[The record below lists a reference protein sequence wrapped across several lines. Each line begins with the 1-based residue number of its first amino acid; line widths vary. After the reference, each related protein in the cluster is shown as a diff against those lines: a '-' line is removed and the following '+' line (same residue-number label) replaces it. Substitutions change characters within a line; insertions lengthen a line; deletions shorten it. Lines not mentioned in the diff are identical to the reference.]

1 MLPKVDRT
9 RSWNGIAAQT
19 RKFPGGGGVSRPD
32 VDSEGPRVNEPT
44 LDRGPSSGGGR
55 RIPLADLQAQG
66 FNTTPPPGFA
76 PGGLIRPDYRGF
88 GISAADVFQK
98 LTDLPTINVKTWLPG
113 DDEAGS

>member
-1 MLPKVDRT
+1 M
-9 RSWNGIAAQT
+9 
-19 RKFPGGGGVSRPD
+19 SRPD

-98 LTDLPTINVKTWLPG
+98 LTDLPTINVKPWLPG

>member
-1 MLPKVDRT
+1 VEWYRRT
-9 RSWNGIAAQT
+9 DQEVPWWR
-19 RKFPGGGGVSRPD
+19 R
-32 VDSEGPRVNEPT
+32 RVPARRGQRRAPCKRTNT
-44 LDRGPSSGGGR
+44 GSGPSSGGGR